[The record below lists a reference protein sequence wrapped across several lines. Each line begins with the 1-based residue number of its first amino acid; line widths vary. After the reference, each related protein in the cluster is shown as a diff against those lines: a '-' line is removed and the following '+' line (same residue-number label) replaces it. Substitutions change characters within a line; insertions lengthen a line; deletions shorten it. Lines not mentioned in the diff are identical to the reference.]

1 MKTAN
6 KNHEIVYSEMGQK
19 TTAQIE
25 FVCSYGGG
33 YAVHTNLELKG
44 RGIRQTGDGSNHK
57 RNLKGYHVT
66 ELALEKLKTQYST
79 AYMANL

>member
-19 TTAQIE
+19 TNAQIE
-25 FVCSYGGG
+25 YVCSYGGG
-33 YAVHTNLELKG
+33 FYAHTNEELKG
-44 RGIRQTGDGSNHK
+44 RGITQTGDGSNHK
-57 RNLKGYHVT
+57 RGLKSFRVT
-66 ELALEKLKTQYST
+66 EKAMEKLKTQFST